1 MKKVLITSPVHKDG
15 INMLEEKFEVII
27 SPSEDK
33 ETLINL
39 CRDVD
44 AIIVRLANIDKDII
58 DAAKNLKIIA
68 KHGAG
73 VDNVDVK
80 YATEKGI
87 YVVNTGNANSLSV
100 AEHTIAAIL
109 AIFKRVTII
118 DNAVRNDNWYIKND
132 NGSLNYTGK
141 TLGLI
146 GVGSIGSEVARMAR
160 NGFLMKVIAFDPYAN
175 KEKAGESGIEI
186 IDNLEEIFKTADI
199 ISIHTPLTKET
210 RGFINKELL
219 QLLKPT
225 AVFAN
230 FARGEIVDEE
240 YLAEMLKEKRIFGAA
255 LDAFS
260 QEPLPKDSPFYS
272 LENVILS
279 PHAGTFTDDC
289 RSKMAQYLA
298 EDIIG
303 FFKGQQPIRLVNREL
318 KK

>member
-27 SPSEDK
+27 SPNEDK

-109 AIFKRVTII
+109 AVFKRVTII
-118 DNAVRNDNWYIKND
+118 DNAVRNDNWYVKND
-132 NGSLNYTGK
+132 NRSLNYTGK

>member
-1 MKKVLITSPVHKDG
+1 MKKVLITSPIHKDG

-73 VDNVDVK
+73 VDNVDVR

-109 AIFKRVTII
+109 AVFKRVTII
-118 DNAVRNDNWYIKND
+118 DNAVRNDNWYVKND
-132 NGSLNYTGK
+132 NRSLNYTGK

-175 KEKAGESGIEI
+175 KEKAAEIGIEI
-186 IDNLEEIFKTADI
+186 IDNLEVIFKTADI
-199 ISIHTPLTKET
+199 ISVHTPLTKET

-230 FARGEIVDEE
+230 FARGEIIDEE